1 MVILSKSLGR
11 VLLKTLYCS
20 KINLLILLAVE
31 RTFVKIIEKF
41 FKDVLAFK
49 KFDIAIK
56 NTDKRFFRVLL
67 KTLGCIIMNNI
78 VRRFCK
84 DKKVF
89 SILLKLLINYVD
101 KVPSL

>member
-41 FKDVLAFK
+41 FKDELAFK
-49 KFDIAIK
+49 KFDIVIK
-56 NTDKRFFRVLL
+56 NTDKRL
-67 KTLGCIIMNNI
+67 
-78 VRRFCK
+78 
-84 DKKVF
+84 F
-89 SILLKLLINYVD
+89 SCPIKNTWLYNYE
-101 KVPSL
+101 

>member
-1 MVILSKSLGR
+1 MIVLSKSLGR

-20 KINLLILLAVE
+20 KINLLIFLAVGI
-31 RTFVKIIEKF
+31 TFVKIKEKF

-56 NTDKRFFRVLL
+56 NTDKRFFCVLL

-78 VRRFCK
+78 VK
-84 DKKVF
+84 T
-89 SILLKLLINYVD
+89 LL
-101 KVPSL
+101 